1 MMQSLA
7 GLMKQITEI
16 SSYSMVPYPNL
27 LNKSA
32 RLNFKK
38 ICIGLL
44 ITKHSITKKKHLR
57 TITLL
62 LSGKDVMVVI
72 FSQYSIKTAEK
83 ANTVVLT
90 L

>member
-1 MMQSLA
+1 MKHFLMMQSLA

-32 RLNFKK
+32 RLNKIK

-44 ITKHSITKKKHLR
+44 ITKHSTTKK
-57 TITLL
+57 TL
-62 LSGKDVMVVI
+62 
-72 FSQYSIKTAEK
+72 E
-83 ANTVVLT
+83 NHNLT
-90 L
+90 PK